1 MNKQLRPILAL
12 FFLAFASVSCFLI
25 YPVILRQKGYSYS
38 EIGLIIGSFS
48 ITAVLT
54 RLPLSRILSDW
65 KEEHISILGLC
76 ITLFSTLLYVPLD
89 GSFETLILVRIL
101 HGIGF
106 SAVVLGS
113 FSFVAKAVN
122 EENRY
127 QTFLLIGI
135 VLMACG
141 GVIPFLSEILVQL
154 LSHRAL
160 YFASFLFAGLALP
173 FTRGLRQEDF
183 KAPNPNDM
191 TDSDHYMSWRFILL
205 LIVTLLFSHV
215 QATVFNF
222 ISLVFDELNLGM
234 GGTYLLIF
242 LAVSIFISVLLY
254 KYPRF
259 GSVKFGYMCI
269 VIGCLLL
276 NLKSLTWGVLVISAF
291 LNGVALAIIYAA
303 LNSWASNFGSG
314 RQKSF
319 FMAAF
324 TATYDTGF
332 ITGTILSGI
341 FAKYYG
347 LRNLFFLASSI
358 AFFSLV
364 GAIIFLSSRYG
375 GKRA

>member
-1 MNKQLRPILAL
+1 
-12 FFLAFASVSCFLI
+12 
-25 YPVILRQKGYSYS
+25 
-38 EIGLIIGSFS
+38 
-48 ITAVLT
+48 
-54 RLPLSRILSDW
+54 
-65 KEEHISILGLC
+65 
-76 ITLFSTLLYVPLD
+76 
-89 GSFETLILVRIL
+89 
-101 HGIGF
+101 
-106 SAVVLGS
+106 
-113 FSFVAKAVN
+113 
-122 EENRY
+122 
-127 QTFLLIGI
+127 
-135 VLMACG
+135 
-141 GVIPFLSEILVQL
+141 
-154 LSHRAL
+154 
-160 YFASFLFAGLALP
+160 
-173 FTRGLRQEDF
+173 
-183 KAPNPNDM
+183 
-191 TDSDHYMSWRFILL
+191 
-205 LIVTLLFSHV
+205 
-215 QATVFNF
+215 
-222 ISLVFDELNLGM
+222 M

-347 LRNLFFLASSI
+347 LRNLFSLASSI

-375 GKRA
+375 GNRA